1 MAYLKEEIKAG
12 VIILSAALILSG
24 FVIFIG
30 GSGLFEKFDTYYVK
44 VTNSAGLE
52 EGAQVRLGGVRVGR
66 VLNIKTPET
75 AGDPVTITV
84 GIKKGTPVFK
94 GSKAVITQVGLVGDL
109 YLLLTLGNAGAERF
123 SPGDLVPADEQLQF
137 GEMMAKVGGI
147 SQSVDSLIKDMNG
160 VFSKKNIQNIEKL
173 IDTAD
178 KTLVS
183 SSSNFDKIAT
193 ALKNTNDKLSRVLGE
208 LEDMMKENKGE
219 AAHLLK
225 KAKDGIEKAN
235 AMMKYM
241 EDAAS
246 EVGKTS
252 KSVGSAVD
260 RQSKNIEAL
269 VLTLQKTSEDL
280 RDVMHEIKHKPWSII
295 HKERSGDE

>member
-12 VIILSAALILSG
+12 AIILSAALILSG

-30 GSGLFEKFDTYYVK
+30 GSGLFEKFDTYSVK

-94 GSKAVITQVGLVGDL
+94 GSKAVITQIGLVGDL
-109 YLLLTLGNAGAERF
+109 YLLLTLGNAGADKF
-123 SPGDLVPADEQLQF
+123 KPGDLIPAEEQIQF
-137 GEMMAKVGGI
+137 SEMMAKVGGI
-147 SQSVDSLIKDMNG
+147 SQSVDSLIKDVNG
-160 VFSKKNIQNIEKL
+160 IFSKKNSRNIEKIL
-173 IDTAD
+173 DTAD

-183 SSSNFDKIAT
+183 GSTNLDKIAT
-193 ALKNTNDKLSRVLGE
+193 SLKNTNDKLSRVLGE
-208 LEDMMKENKGE
+208 IEDMMKENKGE

-235 AMMKYM
+235 VMMKAI

-246 EVGKTS
+246 DVGKTS

-260 RQSKNIEAL
+260 QQSKNIEAL
-269 VLTLQKTSEDL
+269 IITLQKTSEDL
-280 RDVMHEIKHKPWSII
+280 RDVVHEIKNKPWSII
-295 HKERSGDE
+295 YRERSGNE

>member
-12 VIILSAALILSG
+12 AIIIAAILILSG

-75 AGDPVTITV
+75 AGEPVAITL

-94 GSKAVITQVGLVGDL
+94 DSKAVITQIGLVGDL
-109 YLLLTLGNAGAERF
+109 YLLLTLGNAGAEKLK
-123 SPGDLVPADEQLQF
+123 PGDLIPAEEQMQF

-147 SQSVDSLIKDMNG
+147 SQSVDSLIKDVNG
-160 VFSKKNIQNIEKL
+160 IFSKKNSQNIEKI

-178 KTLVS
+178 KTLAS
-183 SSSNFDKIAT
+183 GSSNLDKIAT
-193 ALKNTNDKLSRVLGE
+193 SLKNTNDKLSRILGE
-208 LEDMMKENKGE
+208 LEDIIKETKGD
-219 AAHLLK
+219 ATNLLK
-225 KAKDGIEKAN
+225 KAKDGIDKAN
-235 AMMKYM
+235 VMMKAI
-241 EDAAS
+241 ENAAS
-246 EVGKTS
+246 DVGKTS
-252 KSVGSAVD
+252 KAVGVSVD
-260 RQSKNIEAL
+260 QQSKNIEAL
-269 VLTLQKTSEDL
+269 ILTLQKTSEDL
-280 RDVMHEIKHKPWSII
+280 RDVMHEIKNKPWSII
-295 HKERSGDE
+295 HKERSGNE